1 MIYDLWFL
9 SPGACF
15 PMIAAWCN
23 VSSDKSTVLSL
34 GTVASR
40 LLYLSLTWE
49 KLKIFHAS
57 LGPSSVSSAASLS
70 LPLASQA
77 ASPHPSHLLHLLCIC
92 SLTPA
97 AALTS
102 QLVWVDLDLGADA
115 PRWVCAVHLIPRTA
129 RGPGLC
135 AKSLLCSVHTYL
147 VGCVVLRFQ
156 VLWCCLYANTDRF
169 ASFYQQKLYRN
180 STFFFFLTGYLSD
193 TGFLEITFHATQF
206 LPLCNKCFCMPSTSP
221 YSYQS

>member
-49 KLKIFHAS
+49 KLKIFYAS

-77 ASPHPSHLLHLLCIC
+77 ASPHSSHLLHLLCIC

-102 QLVWVDLDLGADA
+102 QLVWVDLNLGADA
-115 PRWVCAVHLIPRTA
+115 PPV
-129 RGPGLC
+129 GLC
-135 AKSLLCSVHTYL
+135 SSPDSQNSSWPGALYQVSPVQCSHL
-147 VGCVVLRFQ
+147 PGGM
-156 VLWCCLYANTDRF
+156 CCLMF
-169 ASFYQQKLYRN
+169 SGFVM
-180 STFFFFLTGYLSD
+180 LSVSKH
-193 TGFLEITFHATQF
+193 G
-206 LPLCNKCFCMPSTSP
+206 
-221 YSYQS
+221 